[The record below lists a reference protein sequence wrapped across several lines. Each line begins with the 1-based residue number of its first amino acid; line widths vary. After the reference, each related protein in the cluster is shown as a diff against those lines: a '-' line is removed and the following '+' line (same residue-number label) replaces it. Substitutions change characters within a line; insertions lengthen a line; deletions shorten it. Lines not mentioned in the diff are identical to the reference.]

1 MKKKNILLFSLA
13 VLLAFAFSSQN
24 NLFSLVIPSA
34 FADRDDSSSDD
45 TQVTLCHFPP
55 GGGGGALTLTV
66 GTPAL
71 VNAHLAHGDRSGPC
85 YVCPPGVSSCVGPD
99 GNPGMPGTSQ
109 PASPDSQRDI
119 YGK

>member
-24 NLFSLVIPSA
+24 NLFSLVVPSA
-34 FADRDDSSSDD
+34 FADNDDDD
-45 TQVTLCHFPP
+45 DQVKLCHFAP
-55 GGGGGALTLTV
+55 GGGVEPMTLIV

-71 VNAHLAHGDRSGPC
+71 VNAHLAHGDTPGEC
-85 YVCPPGVSSCVGPD
+85 FFCPPGIDPCEDSD
-99 GNPGMPGTSQ
+99 GNSGIVPSQ
-109 PASPDSQRDI
+109 PDSSGSQRDI